1 MSLEA
6 HLSIHLKDSSRYGR
20 PDECAVRAG
29 GRSDRALNEPKRRSR
44 RNVMDRVGEVG
55 VIEDVVRS
63 GSDPKVHP
71 FANPEVLT
79 DIEVAVEV
87 FGATEGIPALVAET
101 GFRSRRSELG
111 R

>member
-20 PDECAVRAG
+20 PYECAVRAG
-29 GRSDRALNEPKRRSR
+29 GRSDRALNESKRRSR
-44 RNVMDRVGEVG
+44 RNVMDRIGEVG